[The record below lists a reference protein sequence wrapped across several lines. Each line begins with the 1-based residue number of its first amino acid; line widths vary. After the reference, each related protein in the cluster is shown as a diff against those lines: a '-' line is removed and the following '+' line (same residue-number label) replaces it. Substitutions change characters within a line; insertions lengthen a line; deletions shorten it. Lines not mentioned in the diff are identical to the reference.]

1 MEISGYLFGLL
12 GNMWGQTWINLYERI
27 KPFENSSNLDV
38 TASLQRNNFT
48 ALKIFEESDRFYQ
61 SLGLESNNMSY
72 TGNSIIEK
80 PKDRLIVCHASA
92 WVSIF
97 IQFFFLIR
105 VIV

>member
-1 MEISGYLFGLL
+1 MEIFGYLFGLL

-92 WVSIF
+92 WVSIV
-97 IQFFFLIR
+97 IQFLFPHAC
-105 VIV
+105 IV